1 MENENYTFHKFITH
15 TFPSFLLG
23 VIMTL
28 FVLSLLASCGE
39 RPTPTYIKKVVVVK
53 VKKYR
58 EPNTLQE
65 YEVKWKV
72 TLSDSNTI
80 TTKVCPEVG
89 DTITY
94 RYYSK

>member
-1 MENENYTFHKFITH
+1 MDDEKFSFNKFIGVTL
-15 TFPSFLLG
+15 PAFLLG
-23 VIMTL
+23 VISTL
-28 FVLSLLASCGE
+28 LALSLLTGCSE
-39 RPTPTYIKKVVVVK
+39 PTEPTFIKKVTVVK
-53 VKKYR
+53 VVKYR

-72 TLSDSNTI
+72 TLSDSHTVTLQRPPAI
-80 TTKVCPEVG
+80 G